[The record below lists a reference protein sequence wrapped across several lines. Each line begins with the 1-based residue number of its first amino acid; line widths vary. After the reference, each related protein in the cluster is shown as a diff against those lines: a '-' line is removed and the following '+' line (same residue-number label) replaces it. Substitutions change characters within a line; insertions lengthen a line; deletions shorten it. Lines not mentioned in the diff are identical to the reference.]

1 MKDTNS
7 YTPYITSAGKQ
18 SDIIEKY
25 LSEIRL
31 SPLLSHEQEI
41 DYGQRIQQ
49 GDEDARHQMIICNL
63 RLVVKIAKRYI
74 HSNLSLLDLI
84 EEGNCGLMHAVTKF
98 DPDRGFRFSTYAAWW
113 IKQSIER
120 AIMTQGRTVRLPV
133 HIAKKLNFLLKF
145 EKNLTKQLDRNP
157 STQEIA
163 HALNEDIN
171 KIEEILILNEKTI
184 SMDTAKSEY
193 VDKPIIHFFKDH
205 NEHSNPFVM
214 LSNSNLKL
222 NFEKWINLL
231 SERHREVLIRRF
243 GLQGHPIL
251 TLDETSI
258 QVGLTRER
266 VRQLQNEGLKRLR
279 YFIER
284 DGENSGTLLE

>member
-1 MKDTNS
+1 MNS
-7 YTPYITSAGKQ
+7 YNPYSNSTDQK

-25 LSEIRL
+25 LADIRL
-31 SPLLSHEQEI
+31 NPLLTRDQEI
-41 DYGQRIQQ
+41 EYGKRIQQ
-49 GDEDARHQMIICNL
+49 GDQHARQQMIICNL

-74 HSNLSLLDLI
+74 YSSLSLLDLI
-84 EEGNCGLMHAVTKF
+84 EEGNCGLMHAVMKF
-98 DPDRGFRFSTYAAWW
+98 DPDLGFRFSTYAAWW

-145 EKNLTKQLDRNP
+145 EKNLAKQLDHSP
-157 STQEIA
+157 SMQEIA
-163 HALNEDIN
+163 QALNQDIH

-184 SMDTAKSEY
+184 SMDTAKSEHM
-193 VDKPIIHFFKDH
+193 DKPILNFFRDH
-205 NEHSNPFVM
+205 NQHSNPFLM
-214 LSNSNLKL
+214 LSNDNLKL

-231 SERHREVLIRRF
+231 SPRHRDVLIRRF

-251 TLDETSI
+251 TLDETSL

-284 DGENSGTLLE
+284 DGENSETLLE